1 MLVVSLI
8 KVEKCDICLCYVCLK
23 INIKYYL
30 LMKYDLIDWENYYII
45 IGISIYK
52 LSKIDV

>member
-30 LMKYDLIDWENYYII
+30 LMKYDLIDYYYYYRYKY
-45 IGISIYK
+45 IYMK
-52 LSKIDV
+52 